1 MVATSLY
8 LTDNSEESVFLNK
21 TDENRKNGFTGTLA
35 GLLFGV
41 LVAYYREL
49 PFEKVLLGVFIVLGI
64 HGMIHALKYIKN
76 KDTAV

>member
-21 TDENRKNGFTGTLA
+21 TDGNRKNGFTGTLA

-49 PFEKVLLGVFIVLGI
+49 PFEKVLLGVFVVLGI

>member
-21 TDENRKNGFTGTLA
+21 TDGNRKNGFTGTLA